1 VKRVLVVAGVAC
13 LLLAA
18 GLGWAWSQWTQ
29 RGPVGPRYVTQR
41 VRVASGTSAAALADT
56 LCARGLLRHRLV
68 LLAGARLTGQGS
80 RLQAGLF
87 EVPPGL
93 PVRDLLALFT
103 RPGLPPARVTIP
115 EGLDAQQTARLL
127 AAELG
132 FDPVE
137 FLDAANRLTAGMRSS
152 RGGSRD
158 AAASAR
164 LDSVLVQ
171 EAVRA
176 GRVFHRC
183 EGYLAPD
190 TYFFAEDTPAAAAAT
205 RLVESQ
211 FARLDSLLAGPRSP
225 AAARL
230 SAHELLTLASIIEAE
245 TSLPQ
250 ERARVGAVYLNRL
263 RLDMNLA
270 ADPTIAFALQKK
282 GQRLLYRDL
291 EVESA
296 WNTYRRPGLP
306 PGPIG
311 SPGMASLRAAARP
324 DPSCRALYFVADGD
338 GGHVFSNTAQE
349 HEAAVQRY
357 RARRDASATAKT
369 TRTAGTAGTAGTTGT
384 RPPGRR

>member
-1 VKRVLVVAGVAC
+1 MKRALVVAGLAC

-18 GLGWAWSQWTQ
+18 GLGWSWSQWTQ
-29 RGPVGPRYVTQR
+29 RWPTGPRYVTQR
-41 VRVASGTSAAALADT
+41 VRVPSGMSAAALADT

-68 LLAGARLTGQGS
+68 LLAGARLTGQGR

-103 RPGLPPARVTIP
+103 RPGLPPVRVTIP
-115 EGLDAQQTARLL
+115 EGLDAPQTARLL
-127 AAELG
+127 AAAFG
-132 FDPVE
+132 CDPTE
-137 FLDAANRLTAGMRSS
+137 FLDAANRLTAQLRGQ
-152 RGGSRD
+152 RGGP
-158 AAASAR
+158 AGAVASAR
-164 LDSVLVQ
+164 LDSVLVS
-171 EAVRA
+171 EAARA

-190 TYFFAEDTPAAAAAT
+190 TYFFAEDTPAITAAA
-205 RLVESQ
+205 RLVEAQ

-225 AAARL
+225 AAAGL

-245 TSLPQ
+245 TSRPD

-263 RLDMNLA
+263 RLGMNLA
-270 ADPTIAFALQKK
+270 ADPTVAFATQKK

-291 EVESA
+291 EVESD
-296 WNTYRRPGLP
+296 WNTYRRSGLP

-324 DPSCRALYFVADGD
+324 DPACRAVFFVADGQ

-349 HEAAVQRY
+349 HEEAVRRY
-357 RARRDASATAKT
+357 RARRDAAL
-369 TRTAGTAGTAGTTGT
+369 AGAGARGGN
-384 RPPGRR
+384 R

>member
-1 VKRVLVVAGVAC
+1 MKRALVAAGIAC
-13 LLLAA
+13 LLVAA
-18 GLGWAWSQWTQ
+18 GLGWSWSQWTQ
-29 RGPVGPRYVTQR
+29 RWPTGPVYHAQR
-41 VRVASGTSAAALADT
+41 VRVPSGMSASALADT

-68 LLAGARLTGQGS
+68 MLAGARLTGQGR

-93 PVRDLLALFT
+93 PVRDLVALFT

-115 EGLDAQQTARLL
+115 EGLDAPQTARLL

-132 FDPVE
+132 FGVDE
-137 FLDAANRLTAGMRSS
+137 FLDAANRLTGQMWRERWPGAG
-152 RGGSRD
+152 
-158 AAASAR
+158 AAACAR
-164 LDSVLVQ
+164 LDSVLVR

-190 TYFFAEDTPAAAAAT
+190 TYFFAEDTPADQAAERIVAA
-205 RLVESQ
+205 Q

-230 SAHELLTLASIIEAE
+230 APHELLTLASIIEAE

-270 ADPTIAFALQKK
+270 ADPTVAFALQKK

-291 EVESA
+291 ETDSA

-311 SPGMASLRAAARP
+311 SPGMASLRAAAQP
-324 DPSCRALYFVADGD
+324 DPACRALFFVADGQ
-338 GGHVFSNTAQE
+338 GGHVFSLTAEE
-349 HEAAVQRY
+349 HEAAVRRY
-357 RARRDASATAKT
+357 RALREAAAEPAPPPARRRA
-369 TRTAGTAGTAGTTGT
+369 RGH
-384 RPPGRR
+384 

>member
-1 VKRVLVVAGVAC
+1 MKRLLVVAGLAC

-18 GLGWAWSQWTQ
+18 GLGWSWSQWTQ
-29 RGPVGPRYVTQR
+29 RWPTGPRYVTQR
-41 VRVASGTSAAALADT
+41 VRVASGMSAAALADT

-68 LLAGARLTGQGS
+68 LLAGARLTGQGH

-93 PVRDLLALFT
+93 PVRDLLDLFT

-115 EGLDAQQTARLL
+115 EGLDAAQTARLL

-132 FDPVE
+132 FDPLE
-137 FLDAANRLTAGMRSS
+137 FLDAANDLTGRLRA
-152 RGGSRD
+152 RGGQAS
-158 AAASAR
+158 AAAAAR
-164 LDSVLVQ
+164 LDSVLVR

-190 TYFFAEDTPAAAAAT
+190 TYFFAEDTPAAAAAE
-205 RLVESQ
+205 RLVTTQ
-211 FARLDSLLAGPRSP
+211 FARLDSLLALPRSP

-245 TSLPQ
+245 TSRPD

-263 RLDMNLA
+263 RLGMNLA
-270 ADPTIAFALQKK
+270 ADPTVAFATQKK

-291 EVESA
+291 EVDSA

-324 DPSCRALYFVADGD
+324 DPACRELFFVADGQ
-338 GGHVFSNTAQE
+338 GGHVFSHTAQE
-349 HEAAVQRY
+349 HEEAVRRY
-357 RARRDASATAKT
+357 RQSRAAGLADGPAR
-369 TRTAGTAGTAGTTGT
+369 
-384 RPPGRR
+384 GRSR